1 MTDLKKIQ
9 ILKTDLN
16 FSFEEREPRNTVSCV
31 ESVDYHY
38 HSLKFVFSHH
48 DGRTELMIST
58 IIFYIFGG
66 ELSVESYILR

>member
-1 MTDLKKIQ
+1 MTDLKNIQ

-16 FSFEEREPRNTVSCV
+16 FSFVEERREPRNAVSC
-31 ESVDYHY
+31 VDYHY

-48 DGRTELMIST
+48 DFRMQLMIST